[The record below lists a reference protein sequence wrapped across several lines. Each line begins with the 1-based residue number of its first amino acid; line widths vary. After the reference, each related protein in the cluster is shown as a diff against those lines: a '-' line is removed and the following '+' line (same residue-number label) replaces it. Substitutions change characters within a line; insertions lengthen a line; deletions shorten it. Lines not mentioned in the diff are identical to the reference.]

1 MKRSNRILA
10 LFLSLILCLS
20 LFAVPVFA
28 ESSEWDDED
37 YDISYDLHEEDE
49 AVEMDEDYS
58 EAPEE
63 PQIQPPEQ
71 EPVEESEPEEPEEP
85 EEPAEESQ
93 EEAPE
98 ATEEVTGGMDEDELD
113 ELLGGLLSAF
123 TPEGNLSL
131 IDDFTFTGLD
141 ADGNTVQKQF
151 ITVQSK
157 NGNYFYIIIDR
168 VGESQNVY
176 FLNMVDEADLL
187 ALMETGEEPEPEVC
201 TCTDKCG
208 VGHIDTT
215 CPICAK
221 DLTKCVGPEPEPEPE
236 PEEPEEPAEQEKP
249 SANSSMLLLLV
260 LLIAGGAG
268 GAVYFLK
275 FRKVKPDTRGPADLD
290 DYDFGDDDE
299 EYESEEDD

>member
-10 LFLSLILCLS
+10 LFLSLILCMTILV
-20 LFAVPVFA
+20 VPAFA
-28 ESSEWDDED
+28 ESNEWEDEE
-37 YDISYDLHEEDE
+37 YESSYELHEEDE
-49 AVEMDEDYS
+49 AIEVS
-58 EAPEE
+58 EESAEE
-63 PQIQPPEQ
+63 PIIQPPEP
-71 EPVEESEPEEPEEP
+71 EPSEETGPESEEPTPVSEETPA
-85 EEPAEESQ
+85 EEPAEE
-93 EEAPE
+93 A
-98 ATEEVTGGMDEDELD
+98 AEEVTGGMDSEDLD
-113 ELLGGLLSAF
+113 ELLGGVLSAF

-131 IDDFTFTGLD
+131 IDDFTFTGMD
-141 ADGNTVQKQF
+141 ANGNTVQKQF

-157 NGNYFYIIIDR
+157 NGNYFYIVIDR

-201 TCTDKCG
+201 TCKDKCG

-215 CPICAK
+215 CPVCAK
-221 DLTKCVGPEPEPEPE
+221 DLTKCVGEEPEPEPTPE
-236 PEEPEEPAEQEKP
+236 PEEPDEQEKP
-249 SANSSMLLLLV
+249 AANNSMLLLLV

-275 FRKVKPDTRGPADLD
+275 FRKDKPDTSGPADLD

>member
-1 MKRSNRILA
+1 MKKSNRILA
-10 LFLSLILCLS
+10 LLLSLILCMS
-20 LFAVPVFA
+20 LLVVPAFA

-37 YDISYDLHEEDE
+37 YEVTYDLNEEDE
-49 AVEMDEDYS
+49 PVEIDEDYPEES
-58 EAPEE
+58 AEE
-63 PQIQPPEQ
+63 PQIQPPEP
-71 EPVEESEPEEPEEP
+71 EPVEGSEPEEP
-85 EEPAEESQ
+85 EEPAEEPQ

-98 ATEEVTGGMDEDELD
+98 ETEEVTGGMNEDELD

-187 ALMETGEEPEPEVC
+187 ALMETGEEAPEVC
-201 TCTDKCG
+201 TCKDKCG

-215 CPICAK
+215 CAVCAK
-221 DLTKCVGPEPEPEPE
+221 DITKCIGEEPAPEPEPEPAPE
-236 PEEPEEPAEQEKP
+236 PEEPEKPAG
-249 SANSSMLLLLV
+249 NNSMLLLLV

-275 FRKVKPDTRGPADLD
+275 FRKEKPDTRGPAVLD

-299 EYESEEDD
+299 EYETEDEE